1 MVQPVM
7 RSRAALS
14 VSFWS
19 SWQWW
24 LSYRSW
30 RSWAVVEPFWR
41 SSASS
46 LVCTQM
52 RHLVPSGVSA
62 ISISLF
68 KFCVLRWVWCSKAG
82 PGFWWAQYEQFC

>member
-1 MVQPVM
+1 MVHPVM

-14 VSFWS
+14 VSFWF

-30 RSWAVVEPFWR
+30 RSWAVVEPYWR

-62 ISISLF
+62 ILISLF
-68 KFCVLRWVWCSKAG
+68 KFCVLRWFWCSKGRPDASSG
-82 PGFWWAQYEQFC
+82 LNTS